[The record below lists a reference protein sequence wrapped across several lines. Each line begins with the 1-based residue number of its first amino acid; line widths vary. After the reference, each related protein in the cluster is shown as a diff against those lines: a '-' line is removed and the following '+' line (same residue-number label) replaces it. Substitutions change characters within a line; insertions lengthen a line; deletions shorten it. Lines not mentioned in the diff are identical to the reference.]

1 MSPEYN
7 PNDYN
12 AVISRIDTSL
22 KNITDKL
29 TIIEN
34 SVNTNVIQVEKRL
47 TLLEQFKWKLIG
59 IGTALTTTFGAIAQ
73 HFTSKQP

>member
-7 PNDYN
+7 PNDYH
-12 AVISRIDTSL
+12 AVIARIDANLLS
-22 KNITDKL
+22 ITEKL
-29 TIIEN
+29 STIQA

-59 IGTALTTTFGAIAQ
+59 ISTGITTAFAALAQ
-73 HFTSKQP
+73 HFTNK

>member
-1 MSPEYN
+1 MIPEYN

-12 AVISRIDTSL
+12 AVISRIDVSL

-29 TIIEN
+29 TAIET
-34 SVNTNVIQVEKRL
+34 SVNANVIQVEKRL

-59 IGTALTTTFGAIAQ
+59 ISTGITSIFATLV
-73 HFTSKQP
+73 HYFTNKQS

>member
-1 MSPEYN
+1 MIPEYN

-12 AVISRIDTSL
+12 AVISRIDVSL

-29 TIIEN
+29 TAIET
-34 SVNTNVIQVEKRL
+34 SVNANVIQVEKRL

-59 IGTALTTTFGAIAQ
+59 ISTGITSIFAKLV
-73 HFTSKQP
+73 HYFTNKQS